1 MTSAAKPR
9 VRVIVDESAVGV
21 GKTYNAIK
29 SATLLPGR
37 YLFVVE
43 RRDAVNEIGQ
53 RIGEAA
59 SSSVAVVKIVSD
71 EAARGYSVRQEVEAL
86 PERYPDGHL
95 IAVCTHQ
102 AMMMSDLSAFV
113 GWRIIIDEAPNVLTQ
128 QQVQSKC
135 DHAFF
140 ETNYALTPLSE
151 AWSQVTLTDAGRKL
165 DGGDLQHDDSHR
177 HLRLFHQRV
186 TASSSDA
193 RRAVICNLPSWAA
206 MGSDNIQWTWWS
218 IFSLNQLEA
227 FETVTILANRF
238 MDSITA
244 RLLEVWSDDVEW
256 IARSTL
262 GTRELAPRKVEVGY
276 FSERPS
282 SIRFFE
288 TDEGQRNLKKIGSYI
303 NTVARNDAFIWSA
316 NNVATEAL
324 ALPRNCYLRP
334 RQAGT
339 DRYMHCTQSAM
350 IYAAKP
356 NQQVRGI
363 LRALDVDPIF
373 WTQTAEFETIL
384 QFVTRTSIR
393 DVASEATA
401 TVYVYSRDQAE
412 YLKRFFDG
420 QPHMLCDIAFI
431 DLDLKYPAVRIGR
444 PPKDGPLSLED
455 ARLKADARR
464 VRRAEAQR
472 LRRAMKRCSDV
483 ASP

>member
-43 RRDAVNEIGQ
+43 RRDAVNEIAQ

-95 IAVCTHQ
+95 IAICTHQ

-135 DHAFF
+135 DRAFF
-140 ETNYALTPLSE
+140 EANYALTPLSE
-151 AWSQVTLTDAGRKL
+151 AWSQVTLKDAGRKL
-165 DGGDLQHDDSHR
+165 NGSDLQHDDSHR

-186 TASSSDA
+186 AASSSDTS
-193 RRAVICNLPSWAA
+193 RAVICNLPSWAA

-227 FETVTILANRF
+227 FETITILANRF

-256 IARSTL
+256 IARSTF
-262 GTRELAPRKVEVGY
+262 GQRKLSRRFVQISY

-288 TDEGQRNLKKIGSYI
+288 TEVGQQNLSKIGMHI
-303 NTVARNDAFIWSA
+303 RNAVSDDGFIWSA
-316 NNVATEAL
+316 NDVAAKAL
-324 ALPRNCYLRP
+324 NLSSRSFLRP

-339 DRYMHCTQSAM
+339 DRYMHCTQAAM

-356 NQQVRGI
+356 NQEVRGI

-401 TVYVYSRDQAE
+401 RVYVYSRDQAE
-412 YLKRFFDG
+412 YLKRFFDL
-420 QPHMLCDIAFI
+420 QSHIDSDVAFI
-431 DLDLKYPAVRIGR
+431 DLDLAYPAVRMGR
-444 PPKDGPLSLED
+444 PPKDEPLSLED

-464 VRRAEAQR
+464 VRRAHSQR
-472 LRRAMKRCSDV
+472 LRRAMKRV
-483 ASP
+483 V